1 MKVKDRQVAL
11 VRAMGNFYH
20 IMDALGLW
28 VEIVKPVI

>member
-28 VEIVKPVI
+28 RL